1 MPVFSVDTQAVA
13 ATAVRTRARIA
24 TIQSEVDAM
33 NGDIGALQ
41 ASWSGGASASMAAC
55 AADWHVTQ
63 LQVQASLDAISQA
76 LDASALTYDDA
87 ESVNAARFGAR

>member
-1 MPVFSVDTQAVA
+1 MPVFSVDTQAVT
-13 ATAVRTRARIA
+13 ATAARTRARIA

-41 ASWSGGASASMAAC
+41 ASWSGSASASMAAC

-76 LDASALTYDDA
+76 LDASALAYDDA